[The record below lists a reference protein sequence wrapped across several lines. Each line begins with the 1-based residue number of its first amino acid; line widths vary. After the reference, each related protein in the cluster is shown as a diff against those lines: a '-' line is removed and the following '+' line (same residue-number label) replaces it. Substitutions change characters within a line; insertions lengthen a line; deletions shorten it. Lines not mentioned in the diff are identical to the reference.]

1 MSRPDLEVADIFREC
16 GAQYRKIHGTS
27 MSREQHRAMRAI
39 EICRTAPLGGHV
51 DQCDQCGEQRISYN
65 SCRNRHCPKCQ
76 SLARAKWLEA
86 RMAEL
91 LPTPYFHVVF
101 TLPREIASVAFQN
114 MKLVYTILFRA
125 VSQTLIEI
133 AADPKHLGAEIGFL
147 AVLHTWTQTLMH
159 HPHLHCVIPGGGLSP
174 DHTGW
179 VSGRPKFFLPV
190 AVLSSMFRGKF
201 LSYLK
206 QAFEQGKLNF
216 FGDLKPL
223 ADPQAFGHFLRRNRE
238 IEWVVYAKRPF
249 GGPAQVLDYL
259 GRYTHRIAIS
269 NNRLLAFKDG
279 KVTFQWKDRK
289 NGDRKRT
296 MTLEA
301 HEFIR
306 RFLIHVLPHRFAK
319 LRYFGFLAN
328 RFRSNRR
335 SLCRQLLNAPPPE
348 TDPQVLDWKSRH
360 QDLTGESLDICPACG
375 QGRMLLVETWVPLWQ
390 QRANRKRRL
399 RSQTASQDRIHSP

>member
-16 GAQYRKIHGTS
+16 GAQYRKIHGAS

-39 EICRTAPLGGHV
+39 EICRTATLGGHV

-101 TLPREIASVAFQN
+101 TVPREIASVAFQN

-125 VSQTLIEI
+125 VSQTLLEI

-174 DHTGW
+174 DHTRW
-179 VSGRPKFFLPV
+179 VYGRPEFFLPV
-190 AVLSSMFRGKF
+190 AVLSRMFRGKF
-201 LSYLK
+201 LFYLK
-206 QAFEQGKLNF
+206 QAFDQGKLNF

-269 NNRLLAFKDG
+269 NNRLLAFQDG

-296 MTLEA
+296 MTLDA

-306 RFLIHVLPHRFAK
+306 RFLIHVLPHGFAK

-328 RFRSNRR
+328 RYRANRL

-360 QDLTGESLDICPACG
+360 EVLTGESLDICPACQ
-375 QGRMLLVETWVPLWQ
+375 QGRMVLLETLVPLWKR
-390 QRANRKRRL
+390 RANRKRRL
-399 RSQTASQDRIHSP
+399 RSQTASQNRIHSP